1 MSNEEL
7 VERITREV
15 LRRLGGDQP
24 AKLET
29 EEVCYRCI
37 GCGQC
42 VTRRP
47 GAVAALLDAGAS
59 RVSSTIGAAPRDAA
73 VASLIDHT
81 LLKPDATTDD
91 IAKLCDEA
99 VEHRFAAVCVQ
110 PWYVRFVADRLDRAG
125 GKVKACS
132 VAGFPHGANR
142 SDVKAFEAK
151 RAVGDG
157 AREVDMVI
165 NVGALR
171 SGDYRY
177 VENDIKGVVEA
188 CGRGV
193 VTKVILETGYLN
205 DEEKIKACA
214 LAKAASA
221 SFVKTSTG
229 FGPRGASVEDI
240 RLMRKVVGEEMGV
253 KAAGGIRTAEDL
265 RKMVEAGATR
275 IGTSASIKIIGSA

>member
-1 MSNEEL
+1 
-7 VERITREV
+7 
-15 LRRLGGDQP
+15 
-24 AKLET
+24 
-29 EEVCYRCI
+29 
-37 GCGQC
+37 
-42 VTRRP
+42 
-47 GAVAALLDAGAS
+47 
-59 RVSSTIGAAPRDAA
+59 
-73 VASLIDHT
+73 
-81 LLKPDATTDD
+81 
-91 IAKLCDEA
+91 
-99 VEHRFAAVCVQ
+99 
-110 PWYVRFVADRLDRAG
+110 
-125 GKVKACS
+125 
-132 VAGFPHGANR
+132 
-142 SDVKAFEAK
+142 VKAFEAK

-193 VTKVILETGYLN
+193 VSKVILETGYLN
-205 DEEKIKACA
+205 DEEKIQACA
-214 LAKAASA
+214 LAKAAGA

-229 FGPRGASVEDI
+229 FGPRGASVDDI

-253 KAAGGIRTAEDL
+253 KAAGGIRTAEDM